1 MASPRSSTLFLL
13 LFGCSTAQY
22 IVEVLE
28 PAKLGVRRTVQRCDA
43 TGANFG
49 ADVIPFTF
57 GPMSTGCALTVTP
70 EDACKPVKMNTINE
84 TTCLINYA
92 VVPRGNCNFS
102 EKAYFVQGATPRGF
116 DALIVYNSESKSPV
130 DMAGGKYAENVRIPV
145 IMISY
150 NCMMGLLERY
160 PAADGYAVQIKLSPG
175 YYDLFRYLI
184 PFVVVIGFCFV
195 VLLASLLIRICRE
208 RRRLAR
214 KRLSKRHL
222 KKLPTKKYVRG
233 DQPDT
238 CAICLDEFIEGEK
251 LRVLPCRHM
260 YHCKCIDPWLT
271 RNRKVCPMCKRR
283 VGAKNSDS
291 ESSGDERARRA
302 AAARVVAAENLPS
315 TRAVPYR
322 ALEEEEAS
330 ISSSRAEIG
339 GTVGTPCSNVMLTP
353 STSSRV
359 LTAEAEV
366 YSSRERLVDVEG
378 GGERRDGSEDM
389 MNAVRE
395 TLHNAAPAA
404 PAAGGVADNG
414 DESSRPPS
422 IYYYSQSEDDE
433 TRLAEMEEDEEAGGG
448 GVEMRGS
455 QGPVSGTLRAL
466 RSFVGRLTTSSSRN
480 QVGEG
485 AGGGEEWT
493 GGVDNAAFEER
504 RSRDE
509 RELDSENEQRRA
521 AVPVG
526 GLRTTHSLP
535 AHLIS
540 ASIDDQ
546 ITYSEPDR
554 NPMD

>member
-1 MASPRSSTLFLL
+1 MTNQHNITILL
-13 LFGCSTAQY
+13 LIFGCATAQY

-28 PAKLGVRRTVQRCDA
+28 PAKLGIRRTVQRCDA

-57 GPMSTGCALTVTP
+57 GPMAIGCALTVTP
-70 EDACKPVKMNTINE
+70 EDACKPVKMNHINE
-84 TTCLINYA
+84 TTCLVNYA
-92 VVPRGNCNFS
+92 VVPRGSCNFS
-102 EKAYFVQGATPRGF
+102 EKAYYVQNASSTRGF
-116 DALIVYNSESKSPV
+116 DALIVYNSEGKAPV
-130 DMAGGKYAENVRIPV
+130 EMAGGKFAEAVKIPV
-145 IMISY
+145 VMISY

-160 PAADGYAVQIKLSPG
+160 PAQDGYAVQIKLSPG

-184 PFVVVIGFCFV
+184 PFVVVIGFCFI

-208 RRRLAR
+208 RRRQAR
-214 KRLSKRHL
+214 KRLSRRHL
-222 KKLPTKKYVRG
+222 KKLPIKKYVRG
-233 DQPDT
+233 QQPDT
-238 CAICLDEFIEGEK
+238 CAICLDEFVEGEK

-271 RNRKVCPMCKRR
+271 RNRKVCPMCKQR

-291 ESSGDERARRA
+291 ESSGDERTRRA
-302 AAARVVAAENLPS
+302 AAARAVAAENLPS

-330 ISSSRAEIG
+330 VTSSRAEM
-339 GTVGTPCSNVMLTP
+339 GTPGSNVVLTP

-359 LTAEAEV
+359 LAEAEV
-366 YSSRERLVDVEG
+366 YSSRERLMDVEEH
-378 GGERRDGSEDM
+378 GETNNDM
-389 MNAVRE
+389 IHVVRE
-395 TLHNAAPAA
+395 TLNNVGVVAPIAASAMES
-404 PAAGGVADNG
+404 G

-433 TRLAEMEEDEEAGGG
+433 TRLADMEEDLDEGIPMSA
-448 GVEMRGS
+448 S

-466 RSFVGRLTTSSSRN
+466 RSFVGRLTTSSSRL
-480 QVGEG
+480 QTGDGSEP
-485 AGGGEEWT
+485 EWAR
-493 GGVDNAAFEER
+493 GVDNAAFEER

-509 RELDSENEQRRA
+509 REVDSEHEQRRA
-521 AVPVG
+521 ESLQPGG

-540 ASIDDQ
+540 ATINDE
-546 ITYSEPDR
+546 IAYTEPNR